1 MSPVAVMTAPASA
14 APVQTNVNDDV
25 GHVFSVV
32 VVVAAL
38 SAAALSAAA
47 VLSVIL
53 LILSILFAAYLV
65 VKQLGILQH

>member
-38 SAAALSAAA
+38 SAAA